1 MIISFSWL
9 NLCKVW
15 HVFFISSLYSLF
27 FWSIFLCQDN
37 KLGAL
42 NRLEAKH
49 CNMKEKHCNMGR
61 LVSPIRE
68 EAFPLSVITCL
79 ADISVLISFFVS
91 PKPINILPRR
101 CRRWC
106 CFWSSSSTWS
116 WEGDAK
122 SFTFFSFA
130 IKWFSAYHANYTFD
144 YNYQLWFWL
153 AYLHLL
159 S

>member
-1 MIISFSWL
+1 MSSLFLPFTLYFFGLFFFVRIISWVL
-9 NLCKVW
+9 WTGWKRNIAIWKRNIATW
-15 HVFFISSLYSLF
+15 
-27 FWSIFLCQDN
+27 
-37 KLGAL
+37 
-42 NRLEAKH
+42 
-49 CNMKEKHCNMGR
+49 GR

-91 PKPINILPRR
+91 PKPIKILSRR